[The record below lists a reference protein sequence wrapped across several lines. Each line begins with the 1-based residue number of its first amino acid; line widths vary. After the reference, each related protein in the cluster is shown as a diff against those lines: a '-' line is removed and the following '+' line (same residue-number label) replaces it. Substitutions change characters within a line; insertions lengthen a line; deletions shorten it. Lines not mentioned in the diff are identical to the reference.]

1 MSTEET
7 YNKKYYL
14 TLLVQLEQEQ
24 FKIIAR
30 GSPSR
35 RDKFMEDMR
44 KFVDFHKK
52 KKPESESES
61 EPQPKS
67 MAELEFGVGIA
78 PPTYEEQQLEN
89 TAALMMQLRGQ
100 LKAAMSLYE
109 TLEREVL

>member
-1 MSTEET
+1 
-7 YNKKYYL
+7 
-14 TLLVQLEQEQ
+14 
-24 FKIIAR
+24 
-30 GSPSR
+30 
-35 RDKFMEDMR
+35 
-44 KFVDFHKK
+44 
-52 KKPESESES
+52 
-61 EPQPKS
+61 